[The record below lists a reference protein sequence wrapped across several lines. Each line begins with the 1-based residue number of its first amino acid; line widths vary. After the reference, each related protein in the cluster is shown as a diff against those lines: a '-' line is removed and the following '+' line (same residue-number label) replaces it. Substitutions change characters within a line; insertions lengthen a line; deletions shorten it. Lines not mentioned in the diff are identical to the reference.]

1 MTFNSAPAD
10 SSISSIG
17 KSQNSEIDGG
27 GNAPTL
33 STMHRRQIDMDADPP
48 RASNTNGATAS
59 PSVGGTAIL
68 PIDPP
73 AAPRISN
80 AEAVAFVGTML
91 HHGYIFPSQLVELI
105 RIHLATQPPV
115 SRAFPQSSSNSSTVS
130 AIPTDWSD
138 IGSSAGMPTNNMDW
152 RLYLNSGVRT
162 SSSSYPSSNPAATP
176 VFPPSASGAPPTFSI
191 PASTVTA
198 AAVSPAS
205 IPNLYCDPGHNGE
218 LQKYT
223 AVADTNHSPWAQ
235 NLSKSSVSSS
245 QPYSTGHRQYS
256 AVQVGVANALNSW
269 RPAPSPPLDPSSAS
283 ASGSQTSSAPMASE
297 REPLKTNWKPRSCSE
312 CKATQT
318 PLWRR
323 DPETNKRLCNACGQR
338 ARTQQKRK
346 QKREQ
351 KSHNA
356 PVGEEAGA
364 TSSVGSESVSVSGR
378 SAERDRIRRG
388 EWTDYATDQAGTG

>member
-1 MTFNSAPAD
+1 
-10 SSISSIG
+10 
-17 KSQNSEIDGG
+17 
-27 GNAPTL
+27 
-33 STMHRRQIDMDADPP
+33 MHRRQIDMDADPS
-48 RASNTNGATAS
+48 RASNTNDATAS

-68 PIDPP
+68 PRDPH

-115 SRAFPQSSSNSSTVS
+115 LRTFPQSSPNSSTVS
-130 AIPTDWSD
+130 AIPTHWSD
-138 IGSSAGMPTNNMDW
+138 IGSSAGMPTDNMDW
-152 RLYLNSGVRT
+152 HLYLNSGVPA
-162 SSSSYPSSNPAATP
+162 SSSSYLSSNHAATP
-176 VFPPSASGAPPTFSI
+176 AFPPSASGAPPTFLI

-205 IPNLYCDPGHNGE
+205 IPSLYCGLGHDGQ

-223 AVADTNHSPWAQ
+223 AMADTNPSPWAQ

-245 QPYSTGHRQYS
+245 QSYSTRHRQYP
-256 AVQVGVANALNSW
+256 AVQVGVANALNPW
-269 RPAPSPPLDPSSAS
+269 RPAPSTPLDPSSAS
-283 ASGSQTSSAPMASE
+283 ASGSQISSAPMASE
-297 REPLKTNWKPRSCSE
+297 REPLKTNRKPRSCSE

-323 DPETNKRLCNACGQR
+323 DPETNERLCNACGQR
-338 ARTQQKRK
+338 ARTLQKNK
-346 QKREQ
+346 QKRGQ

-364 TSSVGSESVSVSGR
+364 TSLVGSESVPVSGR
-378 SAERDRIRRG
+378 SAERDLIRRG
-388 EWTDYATDQAGTG
+388 GGTVMDHATDQAGPG